1 MNGRF
6 NRIFAYLNRKK
17 DEQFSGSI
25 KLSFESGVCI
35 AISEANR
42 HDIPLTKTRDNAIAV
57 NCLAMAEKHDFN
69 GAVVFV
75 FDDGKI
81 TEYSYSKTYK
91 GDTLKKF
98 LGD

>member
-6 NRIFAYLNRKK
+6 NRIFEYLNRKE

-25 KLSFESGVCI
+25 KLSFESGICV

-42 HDIPLTKTRDNAIAV
+42 HDIPLTKTENDNVASR
-57 NCLAMAEKHDFN
+57 CLNMAEKPDFN

-75 FDDGKI
+75 FESGKI

>member
-6 NRIFAYLNRKK
+6 NRIFEYLNRKE

-25 KLSFESGVCI
+25 KLSFESGICV

-42 HDIPLTKTRDNAIAV
+42 HDIPLTKTENETIAV
-57 NCLAMAEKHDFN
+57 SCLAMAEKNDFN

-75 FDDGKI
+75 FEDGKI

>member
-25 KLSFESGVCI
+25 KLSFESGVC
-35 AISEANR
+35 
-42 HDIPLTKTRDNAIAV
+42 
-57 NCLAMAEKHDFN
+57 
-69 GAVVFV
+69 AVVFV
-75 FDDGKI
+75 FEDGKI

-98 LGD
+98 LGG

>member
-25 KLSFESGVCI
+25 KLSFESGVCM

-42 HDIPLTKTRDNAIAV
+42 HDVPVTRTDDTAIAV
-57 NCLAMAEKHDFN
+57 SCLAMAEKQDFN

-75 FDDGKI
+75 FESGKI
-81 TEYSYSKTYK
+81 TEYSYSKTYR
-91 GDTLKKF
+91 GDTLKKL

>member
-6 NRIFAYLNRKK
+6 NRIFEYLNRKK
-17 DEQFSGSI
+17 NEQFSGSI
-25 KLSFESGVCI
+25 KLSFESGTCV

-42 HDIPLTKTRDNAIAV
+42 HDIPLTKVENETIAV
-57 NCLAMAEKHDFN
+57 SCLNMAEKHDFN

-75 FDDGKI
+75 FEDGKI